1 MDDHDFPLLVAA
13 LTIVIARLVLFWQRL
28 SERLSAAPVAPATA
42 ETPHTRDFCA
52 AALPPVYPHTTS

>member
-1 MDDHDFPLLVAA
+1 MDGHDFPLPVAA

-42 ETPHTRDFCA
+42 ETPHTWDFCA
-52 AALPPVYPHTTS
+52 VALLPGYPHTTT